1 MTTRTRARQ
10 HAQLIGTSISIDR
23 AERGAN
29 RPPNEHDT
37 AEGDYESPP
46 DSPAANL
53 DYRIHVRFSA
63 EPFTALSAPLTEIVL
78 WTLRD
83 DAPRQKVEELL
94 TKLMGIVNNIPSSEG
109 LYKADWGPVLDNE
122 RQFVVL
128 IGWENME
135 AFQTAVKNSPDGRAV
150 LDELDVLTSRQ
161 LRHVTLQAELTE

>member
-1 MTTRTRARQ
+1 MS
-10 HAQLIGTSISIDR
+10 LLS
-23 AERGAN
+23 EE
-29 RPPNEHDT
+29 PE
-37 AEGDYESPP
+37 DYESPP

-78 WTLRD
+78 WTLRE
-83 DAPRQKVEELL
+83 DAPRPKVEELL
-94 TKLMGIVNNIPSSEG
+94 TKLMEIVNNIPSSEG

-135 AFQTAVKNSPDGRAV
+135 VCHFA
-150 LDELDVLTSRQ
+150 
-161 LRHVTLQAELTE
+161 TLMCLQSLKR